1 MTQLQSQFTSNIC
14 AKVLIVDDESANR
27 RLLKDLVSHEGHQPI
42 LACDGVEAL
51 NIIATQEVD
60 VVLLDLMMPQM
71 SGIDVLNELSR
82 QKKIPGLA
90 VVIVTALEDRK
101 IKVEALTAGAVDFI
115 SKPIDRLEVACKVR
129 SLSELSQLRRQ
140 TANIASQA
148 ASEQLLNRFKRIVN
162 NLPLYLYEYDKQDD
176 GEYTN
181 AWIAGDIKNITGL
194 SKLECN
200 SPEIFASYVHPHDQL
215 EFKQSMAKIQSGEL
229 SQWNISYRWQH
240 PVKGERYLIDI
251 GQFDQ
256 VNQILLGAVFDV
268 TLQKQLEEK
277 LLQSH
282 KMEAVG
288 QLAAGI
294 AHDFNNLISVIGS
307 FATFAYDSVVDEQS
321 KADIKEVLNA
331 AKRAEGL
338 TSQLLTFSSQ
348 QSVKTKV
355 IDLNESLTQ
364 MNKILL
370 SSVTENINLNMHL
383 APQPALVKVDPVQF
397 DQVLLNLV
405 VNARD
410 AMPDGGTLN
419 ITLVVNTFVDDKP
432 STVELIVQDTGT
444 GMDEQTQKNIFTP
457 FFTTKDTNK
466 GTGLGLAICY
476 NVINEAGGTLSVM
489 SELNKGST
497 FTAQLPYSINAIEHK
512 NFSKSEQFDA
522 HGHRVLVAEDDYSL
536 RMGLVRILTNAGY
549 QVDDVETGTEAIALL
564 KTTGTQY
571 SLVFCDVMM
580 PGATGYEVADY
591 VKQTFPHLPVLLT
604 TGYTD
609 GSVTPE
615 TRDDIELLWK
625 PVSSSKLLN
634 AVGTTIA
641 NNSHNAVQIVDE
653 ESSNDILIIEDEEII
668 QVAYRRILSK
678 SQYKVSIVD
687 GLVDAKDII
696 SKGLKPMAILCDLNL
711 GDGNAIEFFDWLE
724 GINPLLAK
732 KMTVITGGAIDREGV
747 KFVNSGRCSV
757 LKKPVKNEA
766 LIAHL
771 NNMQGTNFISAPVDI
786 LSPDPV
792 KVQENVPEILPA
804 RNFLGERILLV
815 EDDVAVAKACSRML
829 SNAGFEPVVV
839 NSLSSARKAINE
851 QKYDGM
857 ITDLSLV
864 DGNGLELLNELRATG
879 QELPTVVITGGGT
892 VESAIQAVRLNA
904 YDYLIK
910 PFRAK
915 QLVSTIRAAVDTG
928 RVEKLRAKLLA
939 SRFGG
944 DEFTADVKATAELFE
959 RALPKIRVEFQPI
972 VRSSDS
978 SIYAFEALLRCDEP
992 GLATPLRLLAAAEVL
1007 GRVIEVGYAVREFIA
1022 QTLKSHP
1029 DRVETIFVNLHPSE
1043 LRADL
1048 LIEACEPLLNI
1059 ASRVVLEVTE
1069 RASLGN
1075 GTKLQD
1081 DLQLIR
1087 EKGYRV
1093 AVDDLGEGYSGLNSL
1108 VSLLPD
1114 FVKIDMCLIQGVHK
1128 APMKQDIIGAIV
1140 EMAKRSGIIVI
1151 AEGIECIEERDT
1163 LLGLGVDLFQGFLFS
1178 KPEKAFPEVMNPDR

>member
-1 MTQLQSQFTSNIC
+1 MLQAPMTNNLC
-14 AKVLIVDDESANR
+14 AKVLIVDDESTNR
-27 RLLKDLVSHEGHQPI
+27 RLLNDLVSHEGHQPI
-42 LACDGVEAL
+42 LASSGKEAID
-51 NIIATQEVD
+51 IIATQEVD
-60 VVLLDLMMPQM
+60 VVLLDLMMPVM
-71 SGIDVLNELSR
+71 SGIEVLNELSI
-82 QKKIPGLA
+82 QKRIPGLA

-129 SLSELSQLRRQ
+129 SLAELSQLRRQ

-148 ASEQLLNRFKRIVN
+148 ASKQLLSRFQRIVN
-162 NLPLYLYEYDKQDD
+162 NLPLYLYEYDKQDV
-176 GEYTN
+176 GGFIN
-181 AWIAGDIKNITGL
+181 AWIAGDTENITGL
-194 SKLECN
+194 TKLECN
-200 SPEIFASYVHPHDQL
+200 SPKIYASYVHAQDRS
-215 EFKQSMAKIQSGEL
+215 KYCDKMAEIQMGKL
-229 SQWNISYRWQH
+229 TQWNITYRWQH
-240 PVKGERYLIDI
+240 PSKGERYLLDV
-251 GQFDQ
+251 GQYDQ
-256 VNQILLGAVFDV
+256 TNQILLGAVFDV
-268 TLQKQLEEK
+268 THQKQLEEK

-294 AHDFNNLISVIGS
+294 AHDFNNLIAVIAS
-307 FATFAYDSVVDEQS
+307 FSTFAYDSIEDKQS

-348 QSVKTKV
+348 RSVRNKV

-364 MNKILL
+364 MNKILA
-370 SSVTENINLNMHL
+370 STINENINLNMEL
-383 APQPALVKVDPVQF
+383 SPQPVLVKIDPVQF

-410 AMPDGGTLN
+410 AMPQGGSLTISLK
-419 ITLVVNTFVDDKP
+419 VNYASDDKP
-432 STVELIVQDTGT
+432 CMVELNVQDTGT
-444 GMDEQTQKNIFTP
+444 GMDQRTQENIFSP
-457 FFTTKDTNK
+457 FFTTKDKNK

-476 NVINEAGGTLSVM
+476 NVINEAGGTLSVK
-489 SELNKGST
+489 SKLDKGST
-497 FTAQLPYSINAIEHK
+497 FTVELPYSSEKITHK
-512 NFSKSEQFDA
+512 KPSKTAPFNGR
-522 HGHRVLVAEDDYSL
+522 GHQVLIAEDDYSL

-549 QVDDVETGTEAIALL
+549 QVDDVETGTEAIAQL
-564 KTTGTQY
+564 KLMGEQY

-591 VKQTFPHLPVLLT
+591 AKQNFPTIAFLLT

-615 TRDDIELLWK
+615 KRPDLTLLWK
-625 PVSSSKLLN
+625 PVSSEQLLN
-634 AVGTTIA
+634 AVGSAITNA
-641 NNSHNAVQIVDE
+641 KQQQSFSDGAGVNNDV
-653 ESSNDILIIEDEEII
+653 LIIEDDEII
-668 QVAYRRILSK
+668 QIAYRRILSK
-678 SQYKVSIVD
+678 SNYQILIVD
-687 GLVDAKDII
+687 GLTLAKEAII
-696 SKGLKPMAILCDLNL
+696 KGLQPVAILCDLNL
-711 GDGNAIEFFDWLE
+711 TDGSAIEFFDWLE
-724 GINPLLAK
+724 SNHPDLVNK
-732 KMTVITGGAIDREGV
+732 VTVITGGAIDKAGE

-757 LKKPVKNEA
+757 LTKPVRNDVLLSHLDQISGK
-766 LIAHL
+766 IANQTGSQSL
-771 NNMQGTNFISAPVDI
+771 
-786 LSPDPV
+786 
-792 KVQENVPEILPA
+792 LPA
-804 RNFLGERILLV
+804 EVEVAEELTPAENTFGEQILLV
-815 EDDVAVAKACSRML
+815 EDDLSVAKACRRIL
-829 SNAGFEPVVV
+829 KDAGFEPVVV
-839 NSLSSARKAINE
+839 NSLADARKAIE
-851 QKYDGM
+851 KQKYDGM

-864 DGNGLELLNELRATG
+864 DGNGLELLNELRVSG

-892 VESAIQAVRLNA
+892 VETAIQAVRLNA

-915 QLVSTIRAAVDTG
+915 ELVSTIRKAVDTG
-928 RVEKLRAKLLA
+928 RVNQLRAKLLA

-944 DEFTADVKATAELFE
+944 DEFTADVKATAALFE
-959 RALPKIRVEFQPI
+959 RALPRIRVEFQPI

-992 GLATPLRLLAAAEVL
+992 ELATPLRLLAAAEVI
-1007 GRVIEVGYAVREFIA
+1007 GRVVEVGYAVREFVA

-1048 LIEACEPLLNI
+1048 LIEACEPLLTV
-1059 ASRVVLEVTE
+1059 ASRIVLEVTE

-1075 GTKLQD
+1075 SSKLQD
-1081 DLQLIR
+1081 DLRLIR
-1087 EKGYRV
+1087 EQGYRL

-1114 FVKIDMCLIQGVHK
+1114 FVKIDMCLIQGVHR

-1140 EMAKRSGIIVI
+1140 AMAKRSGITVI

-1163 LLGLGVDLFQGFLFS
+1163 LQKLGVDLFQGFLFS
-1178 KPEKAFPEVMNPDR
+1178 KPKKAFPDVHNPDS

>member
-1 MTQLQSQFTSNIC
+1 MNQIQSQFTSKLC

-27 RLLKDLVSHEGHQPI
+27 RLLKDLVSHEGYQPI
-42 LACDGVEAL
+42 LACDGNEAL
-51 NIIATQEVD
+51 NIIASQEID

-82 QKKIPGLA
+82 QKRIPGLA
-90 VVIVTALEDRK
+90 VVIVTALEDRN
-101 IKVEALTAGAVDFI
+101 IKVEALAAGAVDFI
-115 SKPIDRLEVACKVR
+115 SKPIDRLEVVCKVR

-162 NLPLYLYEYDKQDD
+162 NLPLYLYECDKQDD
-176 GEYTN
+176 GEFKN
-181 AWIAGDIKNITGL
+181 AWIAGDIGNIIGL
-194 SKLECN
+194 SKLEYN
-200 SPEIFASYVHPHDQL
+200 SPEVFARYVHPQDQD
-215 EFKQSMAKIQSGEL
+215 EFSQSMAKIQSGEL
-229 SQWNISYRWQH
+229 NQWHLAYRWQH
-240 PVKGERYLIDI
+240 PSKGERHLIDI

-282 KMEAVG
+282 KMEALG

-294 AHDFNNLISVIGS
+294 AHDFNNLIAVIAS
-307 FATFAYDSVVDEQS
+307 FSTFAYDSVTDAQS

-348 QSVKTKV
+348 QSVRNKV

-364 MNKILL
+364 MDKILV
-370 SSVTENINLNMHL
+370 STVTENIHLNMHL
-383 APQPALVKVDPVQF
+383 APHPALVKVDPVQF

-410 AMPDGGTLN
+410 AMPNGGTLD
-419 ITLVVNTFVDDKP
+419 ITLAVNTFVDDKP
-432 STVELIVQDTGT
+432 TTVELIVQDTGT
-444 GMDEQTQKNIFTP
+444 GMDAQTQKNIFTP

-476 NVINEAGGTLSVM
+476 NVINEAGGSLTVM

-497 FTAQLPYSINAIEHK
+497 FTVKLPYSIEDIEHK
-512 NFSKSEQFDA
+512 SLTKSEQFDG
-522 HGHRVLVAEDDYSL
+522 HGHRILVAEDDHSL

-549 QVDDVETGTEAIALL
+549 QVDDVESGTEAIALL
-564 KTTGTQY
+564 NIIGEQC

-580 PGATGYEVADY
+580 QGASGYEVADY
-591 VKQTFPHLPVLLT
+591 VKQTFPSLPVLLT

-615 TRDDIELLWK
+615 TRSDLDLLWK
-625 PVSSSKLLN
+625 PVSSSQLLS
-634 AVGTTIA
+634 AVGATIA
-641 NNSHNAVQIVDE
+641 NNDRNAVQIVNE
-653 ESSNDILIIEDEEII
+653 ESSNDILIIEDDEII

-678 SQYKVSIVD
+678 SHYKVSVVD
-687 GLVDAKDII
+687 GLEDAKDII
-696 SKGLKPMAILCDLNL
+696 TRGLKPMAILCDLNL

-724 GINPLLAK
+724 DINPLLAK
-732 KMTVITGGAIDREGV
+732 KMTVITGGAIEREGM
-747 KFVNSGRCSV
+747 KFINSGRCSV
-757 LKKPVKNEA
+757 LKKPVKNED
-766 LIAHL
+766 LIAHIA
-771 NNMQGTNFISAPVDI
+771 NMKGTTAIAHPASAT
-786 LSPDPV
+786 V
-792 KVQENVPEILPA
+792 KEQEKTPEILPP
-804 RNFLGERILLV
+804 RNFLGERILLI
-815 EDDVAVAKACSRML
+815 EDDVSVAKACSRML
-829 SNAGFEPVVV
+829 SDAGFEPVVV
-839 NSLSSARKAINE
+839 NSLSSARKMIRA

-864 DGNGLELLNELRATG
+864 DGNGLELLHELRASG
-879 QELPTVVITGGGT
+879 EELPTVVITGGGT

-910 PFRAK
+910 PFRAN
-915 QLVSTIRAAVDTG
+915 QLISTIRAAVDTG

-972 VRSSDS
+972 VRSNDS

-992 GLATPLRLLAAAEVL
+992 ELATPLRLLAAAEVL

-1059 ASRVVLEVTE
+1059 ASRIVLEVTE

-1075 GTKLQD
+1075 GTRLQD

-1163 LLGLGVDLFQGFLFS
+1163 LRGLGVDLFQGFLFS
-1178 KPEKAFPEVMNPDR
+1178 KPEKAFPEVMNPDSL